1 MEQIKKLLLVLIP
14 AALLALFFLVRPAS
28 TPEPVPQPDPA
39 PITDPQPETQ
49 LDENVFMTRR
59 MR

>member
-39 PITDPQPETQ
+39 PITDPQPET
-49 LDENVFMTRR
+49 
-59 MR
+59 